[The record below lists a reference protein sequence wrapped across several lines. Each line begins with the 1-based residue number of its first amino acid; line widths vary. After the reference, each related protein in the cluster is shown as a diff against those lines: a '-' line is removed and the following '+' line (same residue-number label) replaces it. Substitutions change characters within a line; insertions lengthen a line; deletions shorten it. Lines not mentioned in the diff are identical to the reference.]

1 MGAGVQRKTF
11 KERAFMLALDGA
23 IVAVVRTIDA
33 VRFVRK
39 IRVRIRARRK
49 R

>member
-1 MGAGVQRKTF
+1 MGVPTKRTL
-11 KERAFMLALDGA
+11 KERAWMLALDGA
-23 IVAVVRTIDA
+23 IVAIVRTIDA

-39 IRVRIRARRK
+39 IRARRK